1 MAGKRTGMKRQ
12 AQREPEVTGARGGGE
27 GAGSLP
33 SEVSDAA
40 GFAEQAVD
48 GGARGVAAPLGG
60 AAAAAGEASPS
71 MAQFL
76 EIKAANPDCLLWYRM
91 GDFYELF
98 FEDAVIASA
107 CLGIVLTKR
116 GKHIGQDI
124 PMCGVPIHR
133 ADEYLQRLIRAGHRV
148 AVAEQLEDPAEAR
161 KRGSKA
167 VVRRDVVRVVT
178 PGTLTEE
185 ALLDAR
191 VRNYLTALFRPAAQ
205 GAADSAHGGGIL
217 ALASVDISTGEIE
230 VGEVSAADLP
240 GELARLAPGEV
251 IASDVLF
258 ADGDVRGWVKR
269 LGAAATPVPGAYFD
283 SLAGEANLKKHLKVA
298 ELGGFGSFTRAE
310 LAAIGAMLKYIELT
324 QVGQQPALRPP
335 KRTGSDS
342 ILLIDAASRASLEL
356 VRSASGERQGSLLSA
371 IDRTVTGPGAREL
384 AARLASPLRDAV
396 RINGRLD
403 AVGFLMEQE
412 NLRADLRAS
421 LGSAPDL
428 ARATSR
434 LSFGRGSPRD
444 LAAVREG
451 LASAA
456 RCADLL
462 ANEASGMGLPEELS
476 RIANE
481 LRAVGPE
488 LCAALDAAIVD
499 DPPHL
504 KRDGGFVRA
513 GYRPELDEAR
523 RLKEDGRGVM
533 AGLEAKYIERTGV
546 KSLKVRHNNILGFYI
561 EVTQG
566 NAKPLLEE
574 PLAAEFRHRQTMA
587 NAVRFSTAELI
598 DIEGRIASASERA
611 LSIEQEVFAELAEAI
626 ARETR
631 GLGRVAA
638 GLAELDATQ
647 SLAELARIEGYT
659 RPVIDGSRVFEIRGG
674 RHPVVEQALRAAKT
688 GPFIENDCVLAAGD
702 AAGAAASQG
711 RGDTVEHARR
721 DGHIWLVTGPNMAGK
736 STFLRQNALIAVLA
750 QMGSFV
756 PARAATIGVLDRLF
770 SRVGASDDLARGRS
784 TFMVEMVETAAILNQ
799 ATAHSLVILD
809 EIGRGTATF
818 DGLSIAWATV
828 EYLHDVLGARALF
841 ATHYHELTALA
852 RRLDGVFNV
861 TIDVREWQDD
871 IVFLHKVK
879 PGAADR
885 SYGIQVAKLA
895 GLPDHV
901 VGRAREVLA
910 LLEKA
915 ERGKNARNGGL
926 DELPLFAVS
935 RPAAQQERAGPSP
948 VEAALDSMSP
958 DEMTPRAALDAIY
971 RLKALRQGGD
981 KGH

>member
-1 MAGKRTGMKRQ
+1 
-12 AQREPEVTGARGGGE
+12 
-27 GAGSLP
+27 
-33 SEVSDAA
+33 
-40 GFAEQAVD
+40 
-48 GGARGVAAPLGG
+48 
-60 AAAAAGEASPS
+60 
-71 MAQFL
+71 
-76 EIKAANPDCLLWYRM
+76 
-91 GDFYELF
+91 
-98 FEDAVIASA
+98 
-107 CLGIVLTKR
+107 
-116 GKHIGQDI
+116 
-124 PMCGVPIHR
+124 
-133 ADEYLQRLIRAGHRV
+133 
-148 AVAEQLEDPAEAR
+148 
-161 KRGSKA
+161 
-167 VVRRDVVRVVT
+167 
-178 PGTLTEE
+178 
-185 ALLDAR
+185 
-191 VRNYLTALFRPAAQ
+191 
-205 GAADSAHGGGIL
+205 
-217 ALASVDISTGEIE
+217 
-230 VGEVSAADLP
+230 
-240 GELARLAPGEV
+240 
-251 IASDVLF
+251 
-258 ADGDVRGWVKR
+258 
-269 LGAAATPVPGAYFD
+269 
-283 SLAGEANLKKHLKVA
+283 
-298 ELGGFGSFTRAE
+298 
-310 LAAIGAMLKYIELT
+310 
-324 QVGQQPALRPP
+324 
-335 KRTGSDS
+335 
-342 ILLIDAASRASLEL
+342 
-356 VRSASGERQGSLLSA
+356 
-371 IDRTVTGPGAREL
+371 
-384 AARLASPLRDAV
+384 
-396 RINGRLD
+396 
-403 AVGFLMEQE
+403 
-412 NLRADLRAS
+412 
-421 LGSAPDL
+421 
-428 ARATSR
+428 
-434 LSFGRGSPRD
+434 
-444 LAAVREG
+444 
-451 LASAA
+451 
-456 RCADLL
+456 
-462 ANEASGMGLPEELS
+462 
-476 RIANE
+476 
-481 LRAVGPE
+481 
-488 LCAALDAAIVD
+488 
-499 DPPHL
+499 
-504 KRDGGFVRA
+504 
-513 GYRPELDEAR
+513 
-523 RLKEDGRGVM
+523 KEDGRGVM

-611 LSIEQEVFAELAEAI
+611 LSIEQEVFAELAGAI
-626 ARETR
+626 EHETR

-638 GLAELDATQ
+638 ALAELDATQ

-674 RHPVVEQALRAAKT
+674 RHPVVEQALRAAKA
-688 GPFIENDCVLAAGD
+688 GPFIENDCVLAAED
-702 AAGAAASQG
+702 AASAGASQG
-711 RGDTVEHARR
+711 RGDTGQARG

-799 ATAHSLVILD
+799 ATARSLVILD

-895 GLPDHV
+895 GLPDQV

-915 ERGKNARNGGL
+915 ERGKNTRNGSL

-935 RPAAQQERAGPSP
+935 RPAAEHERAGPSP
-948 VEAALDSMSP
+948 VEVALDNMSP

-971 RLKALRQGGD
+971 RLKGLRQGGD